1 MARLRR
7 PLGASGASEASESLE
22 LSDSLDS
29 SSSDLLLAFC
39 EAADVSDTIVRSEV
53 AGEVLAE

>member
-39 EAADVSDTIVRSEV
+39 EAADVLVW
-53 AGEVLAE
+53 

>member
-7 PLGASGASEASESLE
+7 PLGASDASESLE

-29 SSSDLLLAFC
+29 SSSGLLLLAFC
-39 EAADVSDTIVRSEV
+39 EAADVLV
-53 AGEVLAE
+53 